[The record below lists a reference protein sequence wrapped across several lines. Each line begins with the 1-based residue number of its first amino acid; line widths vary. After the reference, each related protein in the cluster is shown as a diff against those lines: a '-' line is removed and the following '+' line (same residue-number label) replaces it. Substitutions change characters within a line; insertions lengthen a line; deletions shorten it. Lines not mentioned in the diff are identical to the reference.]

1 MVEGLSR
8 ERGDLKHNW
17 SLVIITLTTIFI
29 FIGQLGRTVAV
40 FQGRYQIDSGPV
52 CKPVA
57 MYICWGLFEVIINLL
72 YIIGRVD
79 LRFYRPDRLP
89 APVRSIITAEQ
100 SLNPSDV
107 ESESMQSAEDDYS
120 DSETQFNASE
130 KEFGF
135 NNSPLEK
142 VRGDDESEFHF

>member
-1 MVEGLSR
+1 MKRGHNHRHAIRVIAATQHHHNMVNGLSR

-17 SLVIITLTTIFI
+17 SLVIITITTLFI
-29 FIGQLGRTVAV
+29 FIGQVGRTVAV
-40 FQGRYQIDSGPV
+40 
-52 CKPVA
+52 
-57 MYICWGLFEVIINLL
+57 IIHLL

-107 ESESMQSAEDDYS
+107 ETESMQSAEDDYS
-120 DSETQFNASE
+120 DSETQFNGSDDGFGFHNNHME
-130 KEFGF
+130 KE
-135 NNSPLEK
+135 
-142 VRGDDESEFHF
+142 RGDDESEFHF